1 MDSVIKEFSEKRLG
15 NIAFI
20 RIQFSKRLFCQR
32 VNNILVAV
40 IYIGLR
46 QYEVD
51 NHTLLIAQQM
61 QLESNIPYHCAL
73 AFLGNSLEHLHG
85 ELAFIVD
92 CRHTGAVYKTDAGTP
107 SETSRFKKHSES
119 DKTTRHYL
127 HKAVV

>member
-61 QLESNIPYHCAL
+61 QLESHIPSH
-73 AFLGNSLEHLHG
+73 FRSKP
-85 ELAFIVD
+85 V
-92 CRHTGAVYKTDAGTP
+92 
-107 SETSRFKKHSES
+107 
-119 DKTTRHYL
+119 
-127 HKAVV
+127 